1 VHSRSSSS
9 EGARPPNLSNREPVE
24 YGANSAQELRFLPA
38 MPDPV
43 QFRPKLE
50 EAEELVRLLELELN
64 QKRANWKQA
73 SQRNRSMRSAAFLF
87 LFLIVAACL
96 AGFFFAFIRVS
107 EQRKNPPAA
116 AAAH

>member
-1 VHSRSSSS
+1 VR
-9 EGARPPNLSNREPVE
+9 
-24 YGANSAQELRFLPA
+24 YGANSAQELRFFTVMANPA
-38 MPDPV
+38 

-50 EAEELVRLLELELN
+50 EAEQLVRMLELELS

-73 SQRNRSMRSAAFLF
+73 TQRNRSMRSAAFLF

-107 EQRKNPPAA
+107 EQRQHSPTTAVD
-116 AAAH
+116 H

>member
-1 VHSRSSSS
+1 VR
-9 EGARPPNLSNREPVE
+9 
-24 YGANSAQELRFLPA
+24 YGANSAQELRFFTVMA
-38 MPDPV
+38 NQA

-50 EAEELVRLLELELN
+50 EAEQLVRMLELELS

-73 SQRNRSMRSAAFLF
+73 TQRNRSMRSAAFLF

-107 EQRKNPPAA
+107 EQRQNPPAA
-116 AAAH
+116 AADH